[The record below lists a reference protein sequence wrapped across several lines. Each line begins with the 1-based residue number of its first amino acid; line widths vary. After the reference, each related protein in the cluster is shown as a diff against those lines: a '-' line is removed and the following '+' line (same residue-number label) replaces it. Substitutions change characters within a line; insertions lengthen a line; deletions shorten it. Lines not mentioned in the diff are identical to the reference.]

1 MESAPLEGGG
11 EFDFVH
17 FIGVFE
23 VIVIVPLKLA
33 SKASRLGDL
42 DDDEDVQ
49 NLQTNQ
55 ACQLELK
62 FSLERVILQIK

>member
-11 EFDFVH
+11 EFDFFH
-17 FIGVFE
+17 LIRVFE

-49 NLQTNQ
+49 NLQTNK

-62 FSLERVILQIK
+62 FSLQRVILQIK